1 MKGTQEFNK
10 KDGHRFLLNDLRNE
24 TLASWPRRW
33 SAAVTTLLTS
43 GLSVSREL
51 LLPTAA
57 QSLVD
62 LDQSNKFVRL
72 GLRHA

>member
-1 MKGTQEFNK
+1 MKGTPEFKNK
-10 KDGHRFLLNDLRNE
+10 GRHRLFLNDLTER
-24 TLASWPRRW
+24 TTSFMASPLG
-33 SAAVTTLLTS
+33 AAATTLLTS
-43 GLSVSREL
+43 CLSVSREL

-72 GLRHA
+72 GLRHP

>member
-1 MKGTQEFNK
+1 M
-10 KDGHRFLLNDLRNE
+10 
-24 TLASWPRRW
+24 ASSL
-33 SAAVTTLLTS
+33 SAAVTTSLTS
-43 GLSVSREL
+43 CLSVSQEL

-72 GLRHA
+72 GLRHP

>member
-1 MKGTQEFNK
+1 MKGAGVKNN
-10 KDGHRFLLNDLRNE
+10 KDGHRFLLNDLTER
-24 TLASWPRRW
+24 TTSFMAW
-33 SAAVTTLLTS
+33 SLSVGATTLLTS

-72 GLRHA
+72 GLRQP